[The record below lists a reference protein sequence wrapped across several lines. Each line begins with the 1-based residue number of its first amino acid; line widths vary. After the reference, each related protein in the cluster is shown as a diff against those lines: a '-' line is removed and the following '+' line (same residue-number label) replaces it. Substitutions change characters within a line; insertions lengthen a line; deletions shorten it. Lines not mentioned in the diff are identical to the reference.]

1 MLYPVEIKANASET
15 ASAAR
20 AFTVLDHIPE
30 KKRGTGAVVNLCPH
44 PGQLRENVLQIP
56 VWYI

>member
-1 MLYPVEIKANASET
+1 MT
-15 ASAAR
+15 SA
-20 AFTVLDHIPE
+20 FPVLDGIPE
-30 KKRGTGAVVNLCPH
+30 KKRGMGAVICTCPQ